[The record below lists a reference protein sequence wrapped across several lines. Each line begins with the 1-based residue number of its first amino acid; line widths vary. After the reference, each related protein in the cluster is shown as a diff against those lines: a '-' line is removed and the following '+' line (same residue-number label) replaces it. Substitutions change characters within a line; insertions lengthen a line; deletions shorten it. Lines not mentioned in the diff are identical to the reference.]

1 MLDGRRI
8 LVTGVLDRHSI
19 AFATAAR
26 AQELGAEVLLTGF
39 GRTKRMTERAAGQ
52 LPAAAEVLELD
63 VNSAADVERV
73 RAAIETRWGALDGL
87 LHAVAYAPPDAL
99 GGGFLDTPAESAAIA
114 YQTSAFS
121 LKALVAGL
129 LPLLDAAGAGAPGAG
144 CAGAGAAVVGLDFD
158 ASVAWPS
165 YDWMG
170 VAKAALEAISR
181 YLARELGSRGI
192 RVNLVSAGPV
202 ETLAASAVPGFSQ
215 LAQVWSRTAPLA
227 WDVED
232 PTPVAD
238 AACFLLSPLARA
250 ITGEIVH
257 VDGGY
262 HAIGCPSPAA
272 TDAVSQI
279 AVPVPSVPST
289 PPTASPAPAE
299 RALSSPAYRMKE
311 HPPLQGAGR

>member
-52 LPAAAEVLELD
+52 LPRAADVLELD
-63 VNSAADVERV
+63 VNSGEDLERL
-73 RAAIETRWGALDGL
+73 RAELDERWGALDGL

-99 GGGFLDTPAESAAIA
+99 GGGFLDTPLESAVVA

-121 LKALVAGL
+121 LKALAAGL
-129 LPLLDAAGAGAPGAG
+129 LPLLEAAPNGAS
-144 CAGAGAAVVGLDFD
+144 VVALDFD

-170 VAKAALEAISR
+170 VAKAALEAVAR
-181 YLARELGSRGI
+181 YLARELGPRAI
-192 RVNLVSAGPV
+192 RVNLVSAGPL
-202 ETLAASAVPGFSQ
+202 ETLAAGGIPGFSQ
-215 LAQVWSRTAPLA
+215 LAEVWSQTAPLA

-232 PTPVAD
+232 TGPVAD

-250 ITGEIVH
+250 ITAEIVH

-262 HAIGCPSPAA
+262 HAMGCASPAA
-272 TDAVSQI
+272 LAPSAAV
-279 AVPVPSVPST
+279 
-289 PPTASPAPAE
+289 AS
-299 RALSSPAYRMKE
+299 
-311 HPPLQGAGR
+311 GREGE